1 MATALASRAM
11 RGLAL
16 AQIRHI
22 EPAAYGAAGPLGDR
36 VYEQL
41 EHDFGVIAPP
51 VVLHSPAP
59 EAMAACWLMLRE
71 TLLVPG
77 SVGRPAKEAVA
88 AAVSQANA
96 CPYCV
101 TVHGATLRGLADG
114 RSAARIADRRIDEV
128 PDPRL
133 REAARWALDGAVR
146 PVGRRPPA
154 PFPPG
159 QAPEY
164 LGVALTFHYINRMV
178 NVFLEDAPMP
188 PGAPRRGLA
197 MVERVLS
204 GMIRSAS
211 RRVRG
216 AGESLSLLPAAEVPY
231 DLGWASGN
239 PGLAQAL
246 ARAAATL
253 ERAGE
258 RSVPG
263 PVRELVLS
271 ELDGWD
277 GRALGVSRSWTSR
290 PLEAVPASARP
301 AARLALLTAMASYQV
316 DDSVVEECRASL
328 PGDAALVEL
337 AAWAAMAAARHVAGW
352 AAAA

>member
-1 MATALASRAM
+1 M

-22 EPAAYGAAGPLGDR
+22 EPAAFGAAGPLGDR
-36 VYEQL
+36 VYRQL

-59 EAMAACWLMLRE
+59 ETMAACWLMLRE

-77 SVGRPAKEAVA
+77 TVGRPAKEAVA
-88 AAVSQANA
+88 AAVSQANS

-101 TVHGATLRGLADG
+101 TVHGATLRGLADS
-114 RSAARIADRRIDEV
+114 RSAARIADRRIEEV

-133 REAARWALDGAVR
+133 REAARWALDAAVR
-146 PVGRRPPA
+146 PVGRRPNA
-154 PFPPG
+154 PFPRE
-159 QAPEY
+159 QWPEY

-188 PGAPRRGLA
+188 PSAPRRGLPV
-197 MVERVLS
+197 VERVLS
-204 GMIRSAS
+204 GMIRSAG
-211 RRVRG
+211 RRVQG
-216 AGESLSLLPAAEVPY
+216 AGESLSLLPEAELPD

-253 ERAGE
+253 DRAGE
-258 RSVPG
+258 HAVPG
-263 PVRELVLS
+263 PVRELVLA

-277 GRALGVSRSWTSR
+277 GRPLGVSRSWTNR
-290 PLEAVPASARP
+290 PLQTVPAEARP

-316 DDSVVEECRASL
+316 DDSVVEECRREVQD
-328 PGDAALVEL
+328 DAALIEI

-352 AAAA
+352 AVTA